1 MEEPDRST
9 EVNSWDMAI
18 GLVAD
23 VVKAGV
29 GEFVV
34 CAKRC
39 FAGSALAD
47 GGRGKGQ
54 GVEPF

>member
-18 GLVAD
+18 GVVAD

-34 CAKRC
+34 C
-39 FAGSALAD
+39 
-47 GGRGKGQ
+47 GGARNAVLLEVLSQYHKS
-54 GVEPF
+54 